1 MKIFRLKNYSF
12 TTKIILT
19 FFIFVS
25 IFMSIRFI
33 LIIPKIEQESLNQE
47 ISYINRFL
55 IITKKQLK
63 IVTDV
68 LEMQLTFQEK
78 IRKEEIENEI
88 KKLDMKSNQLSKQE
102 LINLIKTNPIINSC
116 SYTISSNDFYFEKI
130 NKDRRGEIDNFF
142 YKNNSNVLNQWTK
155 EKIESGSNKFIQ
167 SDYSFYNYLNTQ
179 KELNLSIQCSK
190 IDFNT
195 NYGNLSKSIKDNINA
210 NLLLNTSIE
219 TTRISLFWIN
229 QNLDINSNE
238 ILSEEDIKKR
248 KEKYILSNLSNVK
261 NISTGNL
268 TIKEIFEA
276 RDKKPIE
283 HKLDGETL
291 LSWIVDLSYN
301 NNYFLLVYSINKK
314 ELENKSR
321 AMIFF
326 LLPEIFAMGISFIL
340 MLFLFRRM
348 LKDVD
353 TLTKTAIKANQG
365 IKNIR
370 SNVKGDD
377 DIGILGRSFDSM
389 LDFFENSIKTLDKKV
404 EEKTK
409 EISKSLEEKEILL
422 KEIHHRVK
430 NNLALTISL
439 IELQEEEIQDEK
451 AKKVLLN
458 IQERLYTME
467 LLHRKLYE
475 STNLNKISLKSYITD
490 LVQTIAKTYIKENEI
505 DIKINIEDVNLNI
518 ETAMPYG
525 LILNELLTNAFK
537 YAFKNQKNPTL
548 IIDISKSEDDK
559 ILFIV
564 KDNGEGLKKEFSKI
578 SNETLGLRL
587 ISMIVKYQLMG
598 EIFYE
603 YENGAKFII
612 EGKINN

>member
-155 EKIESGSNKFIQ
+155 EEIESGSNKFIQ

-219 TTRISLFWIN
+219 TTRISLFWVN

>member
-88 KKLDMKSNQLSKQE
+88 KELDMKSNQLSKQE

-404 EEKTK
+404 EQKTK

>member
-47 ISYINRFL
+47 IIYINRFL

-88 KKLDMKSNQLSKQE
+88 KELDMKSNQLSKQE

-219 TTRISLFWIN
+219 TTRISLFWVN